1 MSQSQSAR
9 FARAERR
16 AAPKP
21 ARAVRETRTALVPSK
36 SAQADLEPRHSLP
49 SGEWRP
55 KRSPRLLGGC
65 RPERRSACKPVGRLR
80 YSADEGRS

>member
-1 MSQSQSAR
+1 MSHPQSAR

-21 ARAVRETRTALVPSK
+21 ARAIRGTRMAFVPSK
-36 SAQADLEPRHSLP
+36 SAQADLEPRLSVP
-49 SGEWRP
+49 SGDRP
-55 KRSPRLLGGC
+55 P
-65 RPERRSACKPVGRLR
+65 